1 MYIYTIIN
9 TSDHSVRL
17 DSYRGD
23 DRELIVPETVEH
35 EGITYTVVKEE
46 NTTIDIVV
54 KRPGFKIYGKKGS
67 AAHKYAKA
75 NKFKCV
81 KY

>member
-1 MYIYTIIN
+1 M
-9 TSDHSVRL
+9 
-17 DSYRGD
+17 
-23 DRELIVPETVEH
+23 PETVEH